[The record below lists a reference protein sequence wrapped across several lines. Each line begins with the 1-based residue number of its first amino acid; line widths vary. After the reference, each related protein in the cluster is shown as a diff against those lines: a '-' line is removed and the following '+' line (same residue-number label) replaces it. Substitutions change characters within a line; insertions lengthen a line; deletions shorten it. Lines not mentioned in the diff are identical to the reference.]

1 MEHDFSSRFR
11 RLLQWEIRDFKQ
23 QRRRRLRKRHLK
35 SQFARAASNF
45 IAVIYLVSFVKCWQI
60 FLELN
65 SNGLHQSSGKEKES
79 CCLVVASSTKREIS
93 HFHVVVL
100 QRRQINVQTNVMHVQ
115 SCCFVN
121 PNLLHFC
128 RSRCPRR
135 RGCLSFLSGSN
146 GSSEKVAPFPGTK
159 IRSVVPRCRR
169 RVWMRDLTLL
179 R

>member
-1 MEHDFSSRFR
+1 MDCIE
-11 RLLQWEIRDFKQ
+11 
-23 QRRRRLRKRHLK
+23 
-35 SQFARAASNF
+35 
-45 IAVIYLVSFVKCWQI
+45 
-60 FLELN
+60 
-65 SNGLHQSSGKEKES
+65 SSGKEKES
-79 CCLVVASSTKREIS
+79 CCLVFASSTKREIS

-100 QRRQINVQTNVMHVQ
+100 QRRQINLQTNVMHVQ

-128 RSRCPRR
+128 RSRCLRR
-135 RGCLSFLSGSN
+135 RGCLSSLSGSN

-169 RVWMRDLTLL
+169 RVWIRDLTLL